1 MRSSRLRLSRRIM
14 KEKLLILCYRAPYP
28 LRSGAEIRMYQFIEV
43 LSKYY
48 EVDVA
53 YLQENEEGDMTE
65 LYNKCQRVE
74 KFSVPKLRR
83 CAQAGLGYCFR
94 GWSLQRGYFYSKK
107 MQQWINAHISEYPN
121 VLCMHIRTIG
131 YVLNLKKE
139 VRERLNIYFDGID
152 AISMNYYNS
161 YLASSGIKRLVYKM
175 EYKRMMQSE
184 REAYGMFP
192 NSILISE
199 RDREYIQTELGVKN
213 TPKVIYNYAIDYGY
227 MPEMK
232 KDDCTIMFMGKM
244 DYKPNVDAVLHFVD
258 KVYIRLKE
266 TYPKLQFNI
275 VGGFATDEITALE
288 KIDGIN
294 LCGFVENPAELL
306 QQATIVIA
314 PMISGSG
321 LQNKIVQA
329 MYLACTVVTTQI
341 GADGLTDIT
350 GEEIV
355 IAENDEAM
363 YEKLAYYL
371 SEEHERERSTIGDRA
386 RAYIEANY
394 SYDTIEAQIKRVFG
408 VGQ

>member
-1 MRSSRLRLSRRIM
+1 M

-53 YLQENEEGDMTE
+53 YLQETEEGDMTE
-65 LYNKCQRVE
+65 LYNRCQRVE
-74 KFSVPKLRR
+74 KFSVPKLVR
-83 CAQAGLGYCFR
+83 CVQAGLGYFFR
-94 GWSLQRGYFYSKK
+94 GWSLQRGYFYSKQ

-131 YVLNLKKE
+131 YVLNLGKE
-139 VRERLNIYFDGID
+139 VRDGLNIYFDGID

-192 NSILISE
+192 KSILISE
-199 RDREYIQTELGVKN
+199 RDRNYIQTELGVSN
-213 TPKVIYNYAIDYGY
+213 TPAVIYNYAIDYGY
-227 MPEMK
+227 MPDIT
-232 KDDCTIMFMGKM
+232 KDDCTIVFMGKM

-258 KVYIRLKE
+258 KVYGRLKE
-266 TYPKLQFNI
+266 KYPKLQFNI
-275 VGGFATDEITALE
+275 VGGFATEEIRALG
-288 KIDGIN
+288 KIDGIHI
-294 LCGFVENPAELL
+294 CGFVENPAELL

-329 MYLACTVVTTQI
+329 MYLACAVVTTQI

-355 IAENDEAM
+355 IAEDDEAM
-363 YEKLAYYL
+363 YEKLVYYL
-371 SEEHERERSTIGDRA
+371 NQEHAKERCTIGEHA

-394 SYDTIEAQIKRVFG
+394 SYDTIKAQIKQVFG